1 MFKQIG
7 DTCWLYSYF
16 HIIEY
21 SDFIKT
27 FMKITE
33 EYAKDTPQM
42 VCGQFNIYKE
52 IHSLIRK
59 HKVTENTL
67 RTFLNSQYSNILGS
81 NTIGSGANDR
91 QWALGFRRLLNTYR
105 ITPNFVDIVSP
116 EENVDKRR
124 WAIQGCGISI
134 DFGKGNTHAVAGVIV
149 NRKHVIID
157 SDRDISFLVNW
168 ETDKNWDK
176 KLIALYSKYTRQWV
190 EYLTNLRNK
199 TQSENRKKLITLQI
213 EEDLRFFPKSVR
225 KIANIYSVRLK

>member
-1 MFKQIG
+1 
-7 DTCWLYSYF
+7 
-16 HIIEY
+16 
-21 SDFIKT
+21 
-27 FMKITE
+27 MKITE